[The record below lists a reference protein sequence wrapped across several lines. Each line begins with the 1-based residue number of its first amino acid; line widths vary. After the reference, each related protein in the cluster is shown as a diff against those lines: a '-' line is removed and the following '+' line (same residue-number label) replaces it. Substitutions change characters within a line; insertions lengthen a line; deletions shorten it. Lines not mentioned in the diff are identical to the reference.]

1 MTVSVALPLFMLKG
15 QQSYSLCLRH
25 HQCKCQHRKRKRM
38 SSDYFEN
45 IFDLMD
51 PLKGLRDPPQ
61 GSTNRTLRTATLS
74 SHSSNNRKQF
84 TPLLLRE

>member
-1 MTVSVALPLFMLKG
+1 MTASVALPLFIKA

-25 HQCKCQHRKRKRM
+25 QQRKRQHTKRRRM

-61 GSTNRTLRTATLS
+61 GSTNRTLRTATLG

-84 TPLLLRE
+84 PPLLPRE